1 MHQIKPKQVQSGK
14 FMTHSNLEFQEKLRL
29 LAVSFAESLPLRIKE
44 MESMWQQLQ
53 AEWDKEDL
61 QALHR
66 AVHGLTGSGKIFG
79 FPEVSVIALTLEQ
92 HLKELIQ
99 KGVVAG
105 PQKSNQIQE
114 QIAELQRTASG
125 TKPNFTQK
133 IVQTPS
139 HDDAMTSISMSADHL
154 FVVDEDIEAAQEL
167 ALQLRYY
174 GYEVEVFNELSGFQ
188 SALKNNPNAIILMN
202 VEFHENR
209 SGGIKIIKEIQKALS
224 QSVRVIFISVHD
236 DLASR
241 LDAVRAGSIAY
252 FTKPINSAELIDQ
265 IDSLTTAQTQEP
277 YRVLIVEDSPA
288 TLAYH
293 AALLQHAD
301 MKVKTESKPL
311 KVIETLLEFNP
322 DLILMDMYMPECSGI
337 ELAKVIRQFGSFVS
351 TPIVYLSSENDFN
364 TQLEAMSLSGD
375 DFLVKPIEP
384 QQLIFSVTQRINRF
398 RLLRSFMVH
407 DGLTGLL
414 NHTAIKEQ
422 LTREVVRSTRLKSPL
437 SFAMIDI
444 DFFKK
449 VNDTYGHAAGD
460 RVLKSLARL
469 LKQRLRET
477 DIVGRY
483 GGEEFAVIMT
493 DTDALSASKVID
505 EIRIVFS
512 RVLHLSEDNEFSV
525 SFSCGIAD
533 INHFATA
540 VSLSE
545 AADKALYQAK
555 QRGRNKVVVNTD
567 D

>member
-79 FPEVSVIALTLEQ
+79 FPEVSVIALALEQ

-99 KGVVAG
+99 RGVVAD

-114 QIAELQRTASG
+114 QIAELQRTASS
-125 TKPNFTQK
+125 TKSNFTRK
-133 IVQTPS
+133 IVQTPG
-139 HDDAMTSISMSADHL
+139 HDDAMTSVSMSADHL

-202 VEFHENR
+202 VEFHEDR
-209 SGGIKIIKEIQKALS
+209 SGGIKIIKEIQKTLS

-265 IDSLTTAQTQEP
+265 IDSLTTTQMQEP

-301 MKVKTESKPL
+301 MKVKTESRPL

-493 DTDALSASKVID
+493 DTNALSASKVID

-555 QRGRNKVVVNTD
+555 QRGRNKVVVNAD

>member
-1 MHQIKPKQVQSGK
+1 
-14 FMTHSNLEFQEKLRL
+14 MTHSNLEFQEKLRL

-53 AEWDKEDL
+53 TEWDKEDL

-79 FPEVSVIALTLEQ
+79 FPEVSVIALALEQ

-99 KGVVAG
+99 RGIIAD

-114 QIAELQRTASG
+114 QIAELQRTASS
-125 TKPNFTQK
+125 TKLNFTQK
-133 IVQTPS
+133 IVTPS
-139 HDDAMTSISMSADHL
+139 HDDAMASVSMSADHL

-202 VEFHENR
+202 VEFHEDR
-209 SGGIKIIKEIQKALS
+209 SGGIKIIKEIQKNLS

-265 IDSLTTAQTQEP
+265 IDSLTTTQTQEP

-301 MKVKTESKPL
+301 MKVKTESRPL

-483 GGEEFAVIMT
+483 GGEEFAIIMT

-555 QRGRNKVVVNTD
+555 QRGRNKVVVNAD

>member
-1 MHQIKPKQVQSGK
+1 
-14 FMTHSNLEFQEKLRL
+14 MTHSNLEFQEKLRL

-53 AEWDKEDL
+53 TEWDKEDL

-79 FPEVSVIALTLEQ
+79 FPEVSVIALALEQ

-99 KGVVAG
+99 RGIIAD

-114 QIAELQRTASG
+114 QIAELQRTASS

-139 HDDAMTSISMSADHL
+139 HDDAMASVSMSADHL

-202 VEFHENR
+202 VEFHEDR
-209 SGGIKIIKEIQKALS
+209 SGGIKIIKEIQKNLS

-265 IDSLTTAQTQEP
+265 IDSLTTTQTQEP

-301 MKVKTESKPL
+301 MKVKTESRPL

-555 QRGRNKVVVNTD
+555 QRGRNKVVVNAD

>member
-1 MHQIKPKQVQSGK
+1 MI
-14 FMTHSNLEFQEKLRL
+14 HSNLEFQEKLRL

-53 AEWDKEDL
+53 TEWDREDL
-61 QALHR
+61 QTLHR

-79 FPEVSVIALTLEQ
+79 FPEVSVIALALEQ

-99 KGVVAG
+99 RGEIAD
-105 PQKSNQIQE
+105 PQKSDQIQE
-114 QIAELQRTASG
+114 RIAELQQTASS
-125 TKPNFTQK
+125 TKLDFIQK
-133 IVQTPS
+133 VVQVPD
-139 HDDAMTSISMSADHL
+139 HGNAITSVSMNADHL
-154 FVVDEDIEAAQEL
+154 FVVDEDVEAAQEL

-174 GYEVEVFNELSGFQ
+174 GYEVDVFNELPGFQ
-188 SALKNNPNAIILMN
+188 AALKNNPNAIVLMN
-202 VEFHENR
+202 VEFHEDR
-209 SGGIKIIKEIQKALS
+209 SGGIKVIKEIQKNLP
-224 QSVRVIFISVHD
+224 QLMRVIFISVHD

-265 IDSLTTAQTQEP
+265 IDSLTAAQTQEP

-301 MKVKTESKPL
+301 MKVKTESRPL

-375 DFLVKPIEP
+375 DFLVKPIGP

-493 DTDALSASKVID
+493 DTDALSASRVID

-512 RVLHLSEDNEFSV
+512 RVLHLSEDSEFSV

-533 INHFATA
+533 INHFTTA
-540 VSLSE
+540 ANLSE

-555 QRGRNKVVVNTD
+555 QRGRGKVVVNNAD